1 MYDERRPHTDI
12 SESERSAVD
21 PSGAKPD
28 VRRKLSR
35 RQRRLEL
42 VNNFILTAEKYV
54 GHKSRPG
61 GESEFGRRSGYS
73 SHTIPW
79 SGSFVDCI
87 ANDAGVSLP
96 ACVYSPSGLAQLLA
110 SRRMVKS
117 PLPGDIVFY
126 TFATRTTDSFSM
138 PHVGIVVDT
147 INWKDKKV
155 FTAVEGDVDGAVC
168 RFNRENHDVLAFCR
182 PNFNVRPGRTGTQQT
197 DIVSI
202 SASKIKIGARGRDV
216 LNVQTALRETV
227 GLNNASPAI
236 FDQSTSAAFSR
247 WQRRIGFVGKD
258 ANGIPDRRSLEKLGF
273 DTGIFSVND

>member
-1 MYDERRPHTDI
+1 MYDERRTHTDV

-21 PSGAKPD
+21 PSGTKPD

-54 GHKSRPG
+54 GHKARPG

-73 SHTIPW
+73 SHVIPW

-96 ACVYSPSGLAQLLA
+96 ACVYSPSGLGELLRG
-110 SRRMVKS
+110 RRMVTS

-147 INWKDKKV
+147 IDWKDKKV

-168 RFNRENHDVLAFCR
+168 RFNRENHDVLAFFR
-182 PNFNVRPGRTGTQQT
+182 PNFNVRPGRTRTQQT

>member
-1 MYDERRPHTDI
+1 MHDERRAHTNVG
-12 SESERSAVD
+12 ESERGVADS
-21 PSGAKPD
+21 SGAEPD

-35 RQRRLEL
+35 RRQRLEL
-42 VNNFILTAEKYV
+42 VTNFILTAEKYV
-54 GHKSRPG
+54 GHKARPG

-73 SHTIPW
+73 GHNIPW
-79 SGSFVDCI
+79 SGAFVDCI

-96 ACVYSPSGLAQLLA
+96 ACVYSPSGLGELLR

-126 TFATRTTDSFSM
+126 TFATRAADSFSM

-147 INWKDKKV
+147 INWKDRKV
-155 FTAVEGDVDGAVC
+155 FTAVEGDVDGKVS

-182 PNFNVRPGRTGTQQT
+182 PDFNVRPGRTGTQQT

-227 GLNNASPAI
+227 GLNDASPAI
-236 FDQSTSAAFSR
+236 FDQSTAAAFSR

-258 ANGIPDRRSLEKLGF
+258 ANGVPDRRSLEKLGF